1 MRHHLLLPE
10 GVAVKILRPSA
21 LVVLLVMSI
30 SLFSLPGCGGGPDP
44 SMELG
49 GINTGEVLD
58 GLLARTQRAM
68 SLVNGV
74 DGAKKA
80 NAELLRVN
88 EDYDDLLFHLPKLSD
103 EGRAALAKKSSRA
116 LPEMRAL
123 ASRIHEMPAL
133 DDILGVTLDQM
144 VAKLEMVR

>member
-1 MRHHLLLPE
+1 M
-10 GVAVKILRPSA
+10 KILRPSA

-30 SLFSLPGCGGGPDP
+30 SLFAMPGCGGGGPDP

-68 SLVNGV
+68 TLVNGV

-103 EGRAALAKKSSRA
+103 EGRAALARKSSRA

-123 ASRIHEMPAL
+123 ANRIHEMPAL
-133 DDILGVTLDQM
+133 DEILGVTLDQM
-144 VAKLEMVR
+144 VAKLELVR

>member
-1 MRHHLLLPE
+1 M
-10 GVAVKILRPSA
+10 KILRPSA

-30 SLFSLPGCGGGPDP
+30 SLFAMPGCGGAPDP
-44 SMELG
+44 AMELG
-49 GINTGEVLD
+49 GINTGEMLD

-74 DGAKKA
+74 DGARKA

-103 EGRAALAKKSSRA
+103 EGRAALAKKFSRV
-116 LPEMRAL
+116 LPEMQAL